1 MKNSGWKR
9 LCSLLLCLTML
20 ASLLAGCGGRTAV
33 TEPETPEPAQQT
45 EAEPVQVAAGER
57 EDEPVPVAPQPIAR
71 EAIEAALDKAGAS
84 AETLA
89 VTVRSQDLDKV
100 LAELRGADG
109 VEDARPVADN
119 GDTAVIGVTPSP
131 DADPDLED
139 LEGVE
144 DVAPADEAE
153 IPLTDLPATWH
164 GERRDEDGNLNVPFD
179 VAYPAAFAQETTT
192 YCQDH
197 LLLRVDK
204 GFDGE
209 LNHDLALCGFVSVE
223 RFLEK
228 EDFDWYRADL
238 AQGVSI
244 ATAASFT
251 VTAEGTG
258 LTYQWQYRSSK
269 DGKWYNA
276 KVDGANTSTMRIGVT
291 DARNGMK
298 FRCKVT
304 DAYGNQEISDA
315 ATLRVG

>member
-33 TEPETPEPAQQT
+33 TEPET
-45 EAEPVQVAAGER
+45 
-57 EDEPVPVAPQPIAR
+57 
-71 EAIEAALDKAGAS
+71 
-84 AETLA
+84 LA
-89 VTVRSQDLDKV
+89 VTVRSQDLEKV
-100 LAELRGADG
+100 LDELAQTDG

-179 VAYPAAFAQETTT
+179 VAYPAAFAQETTA

-209 LNHDLALCGFVSVE
+209 LNHDLALCSFVSVE

-228 EDFDWYRADL
+228 EDFA
-238 AQGVSI
+238 GPI
-244 ATAASFT
+244 GATASFT

-258 LTYQWQYRSSK
+258 LAYQWQYKSKK

-276 KVDGANTSTMRIGVT
+276 KAEGADTAAMSIEVT
-291 DARNGMK
+291 ASRNGME

-304 DAYGNQEISDA
+304 DAYGNQAISDA